1 MVRTPPTVVSLMLA
15 VGLLANNAGA
25 SPESKLDT
33 PSVQESDAKLE
44 TLRRE
49 IGQIRRSLEQSK
61 QHKIR
66 AEKQLRY
73 TELGISKVN
82 RLLQEL
88 QQQLDQQQGRLKQL
102 NHTQQTLQH
111 SLSNH
116 TQAIARHVRTSY
128 RLGRQP
134 YIKLLLN
141 QQNPQKVS
149 RALRYYDYY
158 NRARLEQIQRWQN
171 DISSLRQTR
180 NAIVDKNQQLQA
192 LQEERLK
199 EKQHIGQLHVQRAQ
213 SLLAYR
219 KEFDEKKLDLEKLLQ
234 NEQELLNL
242 VQTIRIQPPDLQQRP
257 FDQLKGQLP
266 WPTIGNLKA
275 RFGSSRHIGDLKWQ
289 GVLIGSKSG
298 QAVRAIAAGR
308 IAYSDWLRG
317 FGLLVILDHGNGYM
331 SLYGHNESLYKDT
344 GTWVQPSEVIASV
357 GSSGGQQSSGLYFEL
372 RHKGKPVNPA
382 KWLKNP

>member
-1 MVRTPPTVVSLMLA
+1 MLA